1 MNNLYHKVAVASICT
16 ALSFTLVTNKEAKA
30 ATFNLTPTSEFSIS
44 TDFYKGND
52 GIQLPGIYGFLTVTK
67 KEYETTRAFYEFNLL
82 NLFPDTNTVV
92 KQATLRTSLNY
103 ALKGSDIGLGL
114 YSYLGNGTPDKSD
127 FYKSDFSGSNPF
139 FKKYFGDYDGG
150 NNKVSF
156 DVTLAI
162 RDFRI
167 DHEYYPNESS
177 FIGFNIYS
185 FYSYSEVH
193 LGSTSLE
200 IVTEPVPE
208 PTTIFGSALALSLG
222 GWLKRKKSSQQ
233 NKTTLQH

>member
-1 MNNLYHKVAVASICT
+1 MNNLYHKIAVAFVST
-16 ALSFTLVTNKEAKA
+16 ALSFTLGENKEAKA
-30 ATFNLTPTSEFSIS
+30 ATFNLTPTAKFSVS
-44 TDFYKGND
+44 TDYYKGN
-52 GIQLPGIYGFLTVTK
+52 GGLQLPNIYGLLTVSK
-67 KEYETTRAFYEFNLL
+67 KLTETRAFYEFNLL

-92 KQATLRTSLNY
+92 KQATLRTYLNY

-114 YSYLGNGTPDKSD
+114 YSYLGNGTPDISD
-127 FYKSDFSGSNPF
+127 FYKSDFSSSNPF
-139 FKKYFGDYDGG
+139 FKNYFGDYNEG

-185 FYSYSEVH
+185 FSSYSEVE
-193 LGSTSLE
+193 LGFTSLE

-208 PTTIFGSALALSLG
+208 PTTIFGSALALGVG
-222 GWLKRKKSSQQ
+222 GWLKRKKSNPE
-233 NKTTLQH
+233 NKTTTQH